1 MLYLAVGE
9 EFICAEL
16 QTSGEI
22 CELDARKSTTISS
35 DGQQNTYLGFC
46 PCAAG
51 LTCSSAESSSEE
63 GDVSPIVQILG
74 VCKAAEPET
83 DEDEPAD

>member
-16 QTSGEI
+16 QTSGEN
-22 CELDARKSTTISS
+22 CELDARQSTTISS
-35 DGQQNTYLGFC
+35 DGQQNTYLGVC

-51 LTCSSAESSSEE
+51 LTCSNADSSEE
-63 GDVSPIVQILG
+63 GDVWPNVQILG
-74 VCKAAEPET
+74 VCKTAEPET
-83 DEDEPAD
+83 DEEDPAD